1 MDYPDYI
8 IEYYEQKGRPIPS
21 GPPDPVSHLLRE
33 LDTAVSLMLY
43 HNDTKNGTENSTENS
58 MEEAVEKARRAVL
71 DHPDSTWTES
81 VLDYRTRQLHY
92 K

>member
-1 MDYPDYI
+1 MDYPDHI
-8 IEYYEQKGRPIPS
+8 TEYYEQKGRTIPR
-21 GPPDPVSHLLRE
+21 GLPNTVSHLLAD
-33 LDTAVSLMLY
+33 LDTAVALML
-43 HNDTKNGTENSTENS
+43 NCGGT
-58 MEEAVEKARRAVL
+58 EEAVEKARRAVL

>member
-21 GPPDPVSHLLRE
+21 GPPDPVSHLLRD
-33 LDTAVSLMLY
+33 LDTAVALMLNY
-43 HNDTKNGTENSTENS
+43 NGT
-58 MEEAVEKARRAVL
+58 EEAVEKARRAVL

>member
-21 GPPDPVSHLLRE
+21 GPPDPVSHLLQD
-33 LDTAVSLMLY
+33 LDTAVALMLNY
-43 HNDTKNGTENSTENS
+43 NGT
-58 MEEAVEKARRAVL
+58 EEAVEKARRAVL

>member
-21 GPPDPVSHLLRE
+21 GPPDPVSHLLRD
-33 LDTAVSLMLY
+33 LDTAVALMLNY
-43 HNDTKNGTENSTENS
+43 NGT
-58 MEEAVEKARRAVL
+58 EEAVEKARRAVL
-71 DHPDSTWTES
+71 DHPDSTWKES

>member
-21 GPPDPVSHLLRE
+21 GPPDPVSHLLRD
-33 LDTAVSLMLY
+33 LDTAVVLML
-43 HNDTKNGTENSTENS
+43 NCGGT
-58 MEEAVEKARRAVL
+58 EEAVEKARRAVL

>member
-21 GPPDPVSHLLRE
+21 GPPDPVSHLLRD
-33 LDTAVSLMLY
+33 LDTAVALMLNY
-43 HNDTKNGTENSTENS
+43 NGT
-58 MEEAVEKARRAVL
+58 EEAVEKARRAVL
-71 DHPDSTWTES
+71 DHPDSTWTEN

>member
-21 GPPDPVSHLLRE
+21 GPPDPVSNLLRD
-33 LDTAVSLMLY
+33 LDTAVALML
-43 HNDTKNGTENSTENS
+43 NCGGT
-58 MEEAVEKARRAVL
+58 EEAVEKARRAVL
-71 DHPDSTWTES
+71 DHPDSTWKES

>member
-21 GPPDPVSHLLRE
+21 GPPDPVSHLLRD
-33 LDTAVSLMLY
+33 LDTAVALMLNY
-43 HNDTKNGTENSTENS
+43 NGT
-58 MEEAVEKARRAVL
+58 EEAVEKALRAVL

>member
-33 LDTAVSLMLY
+33 LDIAVSLMLY
-43 HNDTKNGTENSTENS
+43 HDGT
-58 MEEAVEKARRAVL
+58 EEAVEKARRAVL
-71 DHPDSTWTES
+71 DHPDCTWTES

>member
-21 GPPDPVSHLLRE
+21 GPPDPVSNLLRD
-33 LDTAVSLMLY
+33 LDTAVALMLNY
-43 HNDTKNGTENSTENS
+43 NGT
-58 MEEAVEKARRAVL
+58 EEAVEKARRAVL

>member
-21 GPPDPVSHLLRE
+21 GPPDPVSDLLRD
-33 LDTAVSLMLY
+33 LDTAVALMLNY
-43 HNDTKNGTENSTENS
+43 NGT
-58 MEEAVEKARRAVL
+58 EEAVEKARRAVL

>member
-21 GPPDPVSHLLRE
+21 GPPDPVSHLLRD
-33 LDTAVSLMLY
+33 LDTAVALMLNY
-43 HNDTKNGTENSTENS
+43 NGT
-58 MEEAVEKARRAVL
+58 EEAVEKARRAVL

-81 VLDYRTRQLHY
+81 VLDYRTRQVHY